1 MSEVNEINRTLTR
14 LSRRIAVASNK
25 YARACREAAEKRTE
39 YDVTWAQQLLKARG
53 ETVSERQANT
63 TILVKDVMLA
73 ARIAEG
79 ERDALKERL
88 RALQSV
94 LNATQTR
101 AAFLKEELRLSG
113 KGY

>member
-25 YARACREAAEKRTE
+25 YVRACRTAAEKRTE
-39 YDVTWAQQLLKARG
+39 YDVTWARQLLKAQG
-53 ETVSERQANT
+53 ETVSERQSST
-63 TILVKDVMLA
+63 TILVKDEMLA

-94 LNATQTR
+94 LNAVQTR
-101 AAFLKEELRLSG
+101 ARMLSDELKLSG
-113 KGY
+113 KDY